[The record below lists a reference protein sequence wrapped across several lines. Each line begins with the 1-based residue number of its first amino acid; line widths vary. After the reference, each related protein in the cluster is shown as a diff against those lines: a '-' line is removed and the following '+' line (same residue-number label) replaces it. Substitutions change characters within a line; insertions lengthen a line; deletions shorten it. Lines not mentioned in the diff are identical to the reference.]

1 VSCTKRF
8 FQKCRTTRGE
18 SRLWQVGVRVGV
30 RVGVER
36 AVGVVALSVGLVC
49 AAGCFSS
56 VSEARLWRVRV
67 RVERAVG
74 VVSLL
79 RLY

>member
-1 VSCTKRF
+1 VQEEEEEEEEGFGARGHVQLRESCAVSCTKRF

-36 AVGVVALSVGLVC
+36 AVGVVAL
-49 AAGCFSS
+49 
-56 VSEARLWRVRV
+56 
-67 RVERAVG
+67 
-74 VVSLL
+74 L
-79 RLY
+79 RLYEGDLRY